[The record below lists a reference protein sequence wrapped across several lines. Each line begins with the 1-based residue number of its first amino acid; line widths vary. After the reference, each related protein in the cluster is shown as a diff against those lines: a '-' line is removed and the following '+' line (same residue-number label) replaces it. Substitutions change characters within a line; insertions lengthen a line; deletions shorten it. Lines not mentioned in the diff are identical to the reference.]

1 MTLVVIISIAIIII
15 ICVCIYI
22 ICELVLNLSNK
33 HAFNKACIVKTH
45 ITMTRFESRERRR

>member
-45 ITMTRFESRERRR
+45 ITIIVLL

>member
-33 HAFNKACIVKTH
+33 HAFNKACIVETH
-45 ITMTRFESRERRR
+45 ITIMHFERRERRR